1 MLNHSLA
8 KINHQVGFFRD
19 CCSQKFDFFLFVVPM
34 SRPIQ
39 ETTPNYPSSSL
50 RAKNWDKIEA
60 QIKKDEKDNKEDMGD
75 ANAYVLFFD

>member
-1 MLNHSLA
+1 
-8 KINHQVGFFRD
+8 
-19 CCSQKFDFFLFVVPM
+19 M

-75 ANAYVLFFD
+75 ANAYVLFFRLKKIFISFRKKNEF